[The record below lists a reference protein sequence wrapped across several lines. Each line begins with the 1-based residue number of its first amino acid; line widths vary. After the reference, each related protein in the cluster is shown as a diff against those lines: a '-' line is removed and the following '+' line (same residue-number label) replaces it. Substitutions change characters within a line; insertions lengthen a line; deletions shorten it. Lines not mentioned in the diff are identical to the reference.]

1 MKIILSRKGLDSSA
15 GGKPSPILRNGQIFS
30 IPIPTSDKNSPHR
43 YRDVFINNINASD
56 MLSVVGAK
64 KLHANTAC
72 HFDPL
77 LNLDIGLFGQ
87 AGNAQRELD
96 NLGVGEGDLF
106 LFFGWFRN
114 FYSYKK
120 TDYHHIFG
128 WLQVDQV
135 IKGTANI
142 KNFCKF
148 YKILHPHACADEHI
162 FKYNTLFVSH
172 QKSMLKSLNLNIK
185 SHGLFAQTNN
195 KLILTETGRSRSN
208 WHMPE
213 KYFSPSQNPKLFETR
228 LKWSTQNSN
237 RICCRGY
244 GQEFV
249 MDSLRNPSIKD
260 WARDLF
266 LNSKIVE

>member
-1 MKIILSRKGLDSSA
+1 MRIILSRKGLDSSA
-15 GGKPSPILRNGQIFS
+15 GGKPSPILKNGQIFS
-30 IPIPTSDKNSPHR
+30 VPIPTTEKKSPHQ
-43 YRDVFINNINASD
+43 YSDVVINKRNASD
-56 MLSVVGAK
+56 MLSIIGAK
-64 KLHANTAC
+64 KLHPNTAC

-77 LNLDIGLFGQ
+77 LNLKIGLFGQ
-87 AGNAQRELD
+87 AGSAQRELD

-106 LFFGWFRN
+106 LFFGWFRD

-120 TDYHHIFG
+120 NDYHHIFG

-135 IKGTANI
+135 IKGTAEI
-142 KNFCKF
+142 KKFCRF
-148 YKILHPHACADEHI
+148 YRILHPHAYGDEHQ

-172 QKSMLKSLNLNIK
+172 QNSTLKCLDLDIR
-185 SHGLFAQTNN
+185 SHGLFAQTNS
-195 KLILTETGRSRSN
+195 KLILTEPGCTRSN

-213 KYFSPSQNPKLFETR
+213 KYFSPALNPKLFETR
-228 LKWSTQNSN
+228 LTWSPQNSN
-237 RICCRGY
+237 RIKCAGY

-266 LNSKIVE
+266 LSSKIID